1 MNQSVKDYRVE
12 KNLESLLADVLQI
25 PIATV
30 TDELSMKD
38 LEAWDSLKHME
49 LIATLENQLD
59 IQLTFDEI
67 VAMRSVGDIKRVL
80 NARGK
85 TKQ

>member
-1 MNQSVKDYRVE
+1 VNYSVKDYRVE

-25 PIATV
+25 PIAAV

-80 NARGK
+80 NGRGK

>member
-1 MNQSVKDYRVE
+1 VNQSVKDYRVE